1 MTEYTTRGLI
11 ERMTAL
17 GAQLMPLKRGI
28 KKPSGTGWTVAAA
41 LTVDQAVQHVADGG
55 NLGVNLGN
63 SKMIAFDCEDQL
75 ATDAVVAA
83 GFQLTVIPAK
93 AQYEGILKPGLE
105 DPDSGQPNRKRG
117 GSHVWLWVPDG
128 IDPAALSSEQSM
140 QLKLPNGGTVDV
152 LAGPRYVVAP
162 PSALD
167 LAYDRQYLP
176 SAAGPLDLSTGQEPP
191 NIGVAPMWLFDLTVP
206 CPPELA
212 SLHGCLIP
220 LVRQRVE
227 QNARSIELSNQI
239 DEVPWGEWLAGDPR
253 LTLTGEI
260 DGCGCE
266 IAHYQGASHGKSVTL
281 HDGCEVGNG
290 CHVWSGT
297 MLAELG
303 LPGDHLSRLDLAVA
317 LQGESRRVVAAGH
330 GIQLGEERQELGS
343 VRPSNYDRLADHF
356 ASSDPERSA
365 MYREAAEVM
374 RRSAPT
380 PEQRGETFTSGQVL
394 GAVRGVPASMLPA
407 SAQVDAAAQAV
418 RVAQASAPAPTIGT
432 LTPTEGAN
440 ALAPET
446 ATPPQTGAKVYPFPV
461 APPNFGSCTSS
472 TAEDPDAP
480 LVLPIPAWAEPDDDP
495 EPDEVEVEPDMVVR
509 DFTGTPP
516 AEGQIMQYPMPE
528 IPSHVKPVQGGTTAM
543 REVLP
548 PLATQWT
555 HAYVRY
561 EWIWSATPGL
571 SQVAAAADARGVIR
585 WGMLGALLPRVAA
598 KIPATVRLVPDT
610 GTVPTSAGPT
620 PAGASIN
627 LYSVLVGQSG
637 SGKTVTMNAAATLIP
652 GVRTVPPGTGEGIL
666 KEFPRPFADEDG
678 GSSAGSAVG
687 DAAPPISNVA
697 PSGNPESLMLESD
710 EIDIFVGEMMR
721 QGSKTTGWYRSMWM
735 GGEIG
740 NTASEKE
747 RRSFV
752 AAHSYRFGILLGAQP
767 DAVAP
772 LFGETGKGTPQ
783 RFMWMPA
790 QLSIPRG
797 EYLELL
803 QVSDVPWFGSPTMI
817 PQRVLTSPVWV
828 YPPRAATKEKEKDR
842 WRAALSNPTASP
854 RVADRAA
861 AIANRHAVL
870 QKLKLSVLLAAL
882 DGLVQPQS
890 VHWFCAGA
898 IMEVRREMIRLL
910 VAEGDLVK
918 AEGARDSGAYAGVA
932 RAAADAARETER
944 ERNVARCARCMA
956 DKLIEEAMAGK
967 GPRSHSDVKKILSG
981 KKHVGGY
988 SDRQM
993 YGPAALNKLLADT
1006 ARFANTGTHVR
1017 YIGGR
1022 PAV

>member
-1 MTEYTTRGLI
+1 MSEYTTRDLI

-17 GAQLMPLKRGI
+17 GAQLMPLKTRI

-41 LTVDQAVQHVADGG
+41 LTVDQAEEHVGRGG

-63 SKMIAFDCEDQL
+63 SRMIAFDCEDQL
-75 ATDAVVAA
+75 ATDAVTTA
-83 GFQLTVIPAK
+83 GFTLTVIPAK
-93 AQYEGILKPGLE
+93 AQYEGVLKPGLD
-105 DPDSGQPNRKRG
+105 DPDSGKENRKLG
-117 GSHVWLWVPDG
+117 GSHVWLRVPDG
-128 IDPAALSSEQSM
+128 IDPSGLSSEQSM
-140 QLKLPNGGTVDV
+140 QLKLPNGGTMDV

-162 PSALD
+162 LSRLEI
-167 LAYDRQYLP
+167 AYDAAYLP
-176 SAAGPLDLSTGQEPP
+176 AGVGPLDLTTDSEPP
-191 NIGVAPMWLFDLTVP
+191 DIGVAPMWLFDLSVP

-220 LVRQRVE
+220 LVRARVE
-227 QNARSIELSNQI
+227 QSARSIELSAQI
-239 DEVPWGEWLAGDPR
+239 DEVPWSEWIAGDPR
-253 LTLTGEI
+253 ILLTGEI

-266 IAHYQGASHGKSVTL
+266 IAHYVGASHSKSTTL
-281 HDGCEVGNG
+281 HDGCEQGNG
-290 CHVWSGT
+290 AHIWSGT

-303 LPGDHLSRLDLAVA
+303 LAGDHVSRLDFAVA
-317 LQGESRRVVAAGH
+317 LSGESRHTVAAGH
-330 GIQLGEERQELGS
+330 GITLGEERQELGNI
-343 VRPSNYDRLADHF
+343 RPANYERLADHF
-356 ASSDPERSA
+356 ATSDPERSA
-365 MYREAAEVM
+365 KYREAAEVM
-374 RRSAPT
+374 RHTAPT
-380 PEQRGETFTSGQVL
+380 PEQRGETFTEGP
-394 GAVRGVPASMLPA
+394 VRGAPKPTT
-407 SAQVDAAAQAV
+407 AAQAA
-418 RVAQASAPAPTIGT
+418 RAAQASAPAPAIGMLPST
-432 LTPTEGAN
+432 AGAN
-440 ALAPET
+440 ALAPQPGT
-446 ATPPQTGAKVYPFPV
+446 DAQVIPLFPNGV
-461 APPNFGSCTSS
+461 APPNFNNCTS
-472 TAEDPDAP
+472 TTAAEDPDAP
-480 LVLPIPAWAEPDDDP
+480 VVLPIPAWAEPDDDP
-495 EPDEVEVEPDMVVR
+495 EPDEVEVEPEGVIR

-516 AEGQIMQYPMPE
+516 AEGQMMRYPMPE
-528 IPSHVKPVQGGTTAM
+528 IPGHVKPVQGATTQM

-555 HAYVRY
+555 HTYVQY
-561 EWIWSATPGL
+561 EWIFSATPGL

-585 WGMLGALLPRVAA
+585 WGMLGAMLPRVAA

-637 SGKTVTMNAAATLIP
+637 TGKTVTMNAAATLIP
-652 GVRTVPPGTGEGIL
+652 GVRSVPPGTGEGIL
-666 KEFPRPFADEDG
+666 KEFPRPFADEEGD
-678 GSSAGSAVG
+678 SSAGSAAS

-697 PSGNPESLMLESD
+697 PSGNPESLMIESD

-747 RRSFV
+747 RRAFV

-797 EYLELL
+797 EYPELL
-803 QVSDVPWFGSPTMI
+803 QVPEVYWFGSPAMV
-817 PQRVLTSPVWV
+817 PQQVITSPVWIR
-828 YPPRAATKEKEKDR
+828 PPQAATKEMEKDR
-842 WRAALSNPTASP
+842 WRAALANPTASP

-882 DGLVQPQS
+882 DGLVQPQD

-910 VAEGDLVK
+910 VAEGDQVK

-944 ERNVARCARCMA
+944 ESNVARCARCIA
-956 DKLIEEAMAGK
+956 DKLIEDAMAGR
-967 GPRSHSDVKKILSG
+967 GPRTHSEAKKILSYN
-981 KKHVGGY
+981 KRSGGLG
-988 SDRQM
+988 DRQM
-993 YGPAALNKLLADT
+993 YGAAALNKVLADT

-1022 PAV
+1022 HAV